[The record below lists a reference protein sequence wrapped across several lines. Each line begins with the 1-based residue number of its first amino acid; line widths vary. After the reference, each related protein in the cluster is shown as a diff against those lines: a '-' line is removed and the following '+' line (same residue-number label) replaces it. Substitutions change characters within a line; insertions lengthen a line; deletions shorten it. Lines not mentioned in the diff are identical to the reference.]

1 MSRARALR
9 QAAIVLRKEVTDS
22 FRDRRALMSI
32 VFGVM
37 LGPVMVVFMINRVA
51 DRQREAEDVRVP
63 VVGME
68 HAPALV
74 EWLRQQPGIELVSG
88 PDDPEAAV
96 RNQNEDVVVVI
107 GKEFADRFRQSR
119 PAPVRVIA
127 DSSRNAARPTV
138 ERVRRLLQAYGSQ
151 IGSLRLITRGVSPE
165 AVTPLELDEVDV
177 ASAQQRGGQILAFIP
192 MFIILAA
199 FTGGMAI
206 ATDSTAGERE
216 RGSLEP
222 LLVNPV
228 TRGSL
233 VTGKWLAAAFAS
245 SLTVGLTTLLSV
257 AMPRFLPLA
266 DMGIRFS
273 VGPEQVGGILAAVL
287 PMCLFIT
294 ALQSCISTLARSFK
308 EAQSYMGL
316 LIVVPMIPGI
326 MAALYPI
333 GNQVWMYG
341 VPVLGTQVLLTNVL
355 GGRAPGPGAF
365 ATTAVVSVLVAVLL
379 VRVTTRLFRSERII
393 FGR

>member
-1 MSRARALR
+1 MTLDAWR
-9 QAAIVLRKEVTDS
+9 QAAVVLRKEVTDS

-51 DRQREAEDVRVP
+51 ERQREAEDVRIP
-63 VVGME
+63 VVGSE

-74 EWLRQQPGIELVSG
+74 DWLRQQPGIEIVSG
-88 PDDPEAAV
+88 PEDPEAAV
-96 RNQNEDVVVVI
+96 RDQNEEIVVVI
-107 GKEFADRFRQSR
+107 SSEFAERFRESR
-119 PAPVRVIA
+119 PAAVRVIA
-127 DSSRNAARPTV
+127 DNSRNVSRPTV
-138 ERVRRLLQAYGSQ
+138 ERVRGLLQAYNSQ
-151 IGSLRLITRGVSPE
+151 IGSLRLIARGVSPA
-165 AVTPLELDEVDV
+165 AVTPLQVEEIDV
-177 ASAQQRGGQILAFIP
+177 SSAQQRGGQILAFIP

-228 TRGSL
+228 PRGAL
-233 VTGKWLAAAFAS
+233 VAGKWLAAAFAA

-257 AMPRFLPLA
+257 AMPRFLPLE
-266 DMGIRFS
+266 DMGIRFRL
-273 VGPEQVGGILAAVL
+273 GPEQVGGILAAVL

-294 ALQSCISTLARSFK
+294 ALQACIATLARSFK

-316 LIVVPMIPGI
+316 LIIVPMVPGI

-333 GNQVWMYG
+333 GNQVWMYS

-355 GGRAPGPGAF
+355 GGRPPAPGAF
-365 ATTAVVSVLVAVLL
+365 VTVALISVLVAILL
-379 VRVTTRLFRSERII
+379 VRVTTHLFRSERII

>member
-1 MSRARALR
+1 MTSNALR
-9 QAAIVLRKEVTDS
+9 QALVVLRKEVTDS

-32 VFGVM
+32 LFGVM

-51 DRQREAEDVRVP
+51 EREREAEDVRIP
-63 VVGME
+63 IVGVE

-74 EWLRQQPGIELVSG
+74 EWLRRQPGIEIVAG
-88 PDDPEAAV
+88 PEDPEAAV
-96 RNQNEDVVVVI
+96 RDQDEEVVVVI
-107 GKEFADRFRQSR
+107 SKEFAERFSASR
-119 PAPVRVIA
+119 PATIQIVE
-127 DSSRNAARPTV
+127 DSSRNISRPTV
-138 ERVRRLLQAYGSQ
+138 ERVRRLLQVYSSQ
-151 IGSLRLITRGVSPE
+151 IGSLRLIARGVAPA
-165 AVTPLELDEVDV
+165 AVTPLQVEEIDV
-177 ASAQQRGGQILAFIP
+177 SSAQQRGGQILAFIP

-228 TRGSL
+228 PRGAL
-233 VTGKWLAAAFAS
+233 VAGKWLAAGFAS
-245 SLTVGLTTLLSV
+245 GLTVGLTTLLSV
-257 AMPRFLPLA
+257 AMPRFLPLEE
-266 DMGIRFS
+266 MGVRFRL
-273 VGPEQVGGILAAVL
+273 GPEQVGGILAAVL

-294 ALQSCISTLARSFK
+294 ALQACIATLARSFK

-355 GGRAPGPGAF
+355 GGRPPAVGAF
-365 ATTAVVSVLVAVLL
+365 ITSGLISALVAILL
-379 VRVTTRLFRSERII
+379 VRITTQLFRSERII

>member
-1 MSRARALR
+1 VR
-9 QAAIVLRKEVTDS
+9 QAVIVLRKEVTDS

-32 VFGVM
+32 VFGVL

-51 DRQREAEDVRVP
+51 ERQREAENVRVP
-63 VVGME
+63 VAGVE

-74 EWLRQQPGIELVSG
+74 DWLRQQPGIEVA
-88 PDDPEAAV
+88 PAPEDPEAAV
-96 RNQNEDVVVVI
+96 RDQQEDVVVVI
-107 GKEFADRFRQSR
+107 SKEFAERFRESR
-119 PAPVRVIA
+119 PADVRIVA
-127 DSSRNAARPTV
+127 DSSRNVSRPTV
-138 ERVRRLLQAYGSQ
+138 ERVRRLLQAYSGQ
-151 IGSLRLITRGVSPE
+151 IGSLRLIAHGVAP
-165 AVTPLELDEVDV
+165 AVVTPLQIEDVDV
-177 ASAQQRGGQILAFIP
+177 ASAQQRAGQILAFIP
-192 MFIILAA
+192 LFIILAA

-228 TRGSL
+228 PRGAL
-233 VTGKWLAAAFAS
+233 VSGKWLAAAFAA

-257 AMPRFLPLA
+257 GMPRVLPLEE
-266 DMGIRFS
+266 MNIRFRL
-273 VGPEQVGGILAAVL
+273 GPEQVGGILAAVL
-287 PMCLFIT
+287 PMCLFIS
-294 ALQSCISTLARSFK
+294 ALQACIATLARSFK

-316 LIVVPMIPGI
+316 LIVVPMVPGI
-326 MAALYPI
+326 LAALYPI
-333 GNQVWMYG
+333 GNQSWMYG

-355 GGRAPGPGAF
+355 GGRTPAAASF
-365 ATTAVVSVLVAVLL
+365 LTSALVSALAAIVL

>member
-1 MSRARALR
+1 MTLDAWR
-9 QAAIVLRKEVTDS
+9 QAAVVLRKEVTDS

-51 DRQREAEDVRVP
+51 EREREAEDVRIP
-63 VVGME
+63 VVGSE

-74 EWLRQQPGIELVSG
+74 DWLRQQPGIEIVSG
-88 PDDPEAAV
+88 PEDPEAAV
-96 RNQNEDVVVVI
+96 RDQNEEIVVVI
-107 GKEFADRFRQSR
+107 STEFAERFRESR
-119 PAPVRVIA
+119 PATVRVIA
-127 DSSRNAARPTV
+127 DNSRNVSRPTV
-138 ERVRRLLQAYGSQ
+138 ERVRRLLQAYNSQ
-151 IGSLRLITRGVSPE
+151 IGSLRLIARGVSPA
-165 AVTPLELDEVDV
+165 AVTPLQVEEIDV
-177 ASAQQRGGQILAFIP
+177 SSAQQRGGQVLAFIP

-228 TRGSL
+228 PRGAL
-233 VTGKWLAAAFAS
+233 VTGKWLAAAFAA

-257 AMPRFLPLA
+257 AMPRFLPLE
-266 DMGIRFS
+266 DMGIRFRL
-273 VGPEQVGGILAAVL
+273 GPEQVGGILAAVL

-294 ALQSCISTLARSFK
+294 ALQACIATLARSFK

-316 LIVVPMIPGI
+316 LIIVPMVPGI

-333 GNQVWMYG
+333 GNQVWMYS

-355 GGRAPGPGAF
+355 GGRPPAPGAF
-365 ATTAVVSVLVAVLL
+365 VTVALISVLVAILL
-379 VRVTTRLFRSERII
+379 VRVTTQLFRSERII

>member
-1 MSRARALR
+1 MNARAIR
-9 QAAIVLRKEVTDS
+9 QGLIVLRKEVMDS

-32 VFGVM
+32 LFGVM

-51 DRQREAEDVRVP
+51 DRQREAEDVRIP
-63 VVGME
+63 VQGAE

-74 EWLRQQPGIELVSG
+74 EWLRQQPGIEIV
-88 PDDPEAAV
+88 PAPEDPETAV
-96 RNQNEDVVVVI
+96 RDQNMDVVVVI
-107 GKEFADRFRQSR
+107 SKDFAERFRESQ
-119 PAPVRVIA
+119 PANVRIVA
-127 DSSRNAARPTV
+127 DNSRNASRPTV
-138 ERVRRLLQAYGSQ
+138 ERVQRLLQVYSSQ
-151 IGSLRLITRGVSPE
+151 VGSLRLITRGVAPA
-165 AVTPLELDEVDV
+165 AVTPLEIEEIDV
-177 ASAQQRGGQILAFIP
+177 SSAQQRGGQILAFIP

-206 ATDSTAGERE
+206 ATDATAGERE

-228 TRGSL
+228 PRGAL
-233 VTGKWLAAAFAS
+233 VSGKWLAAALAAAM
-245 SLTVGLTTLLSV
+245 TVGLTTLLSV
-257 AMPRFLPLA
+257 AMPRFLPLEEL
-266 DMGIRFS
+266 GVRFRL
-273 VGPEQVGGILAAVL
+273 GPEQVGGILAATL

-294 ALQSCISTLARSFK
+294 ALQTCIATMARSFK

-355 GGRAPGPGAF
+355 GGRPPTLAAF
-365 ATTAVVSVLVAVLL
+365 LTSGVVSLVVALLL
-379 VRVTTRLFRSERII
+379 VRVTTGLFRSERII
-393 FGR
+393 FAR